1 MSQDQDESQKTE
13 EPTEKKLEDARE
25 KGDVPK
31 SQELNYFFSFMAV
44 LIIMVFGLGWIMR
57 GVHTLMVP
65 FLERPDSFNL
75 DHQTSDI
82 LAGLAAE
89 IAPYLLLPMGLILF
103 FGIASGLMQHGLLFS
118 TEPIT
123 PKLEKLSL
131 INGFKR
137 MFGSEA
143 VVNLIKGVAK
153 LSLVGFIF
161 VFILWPQ
168 QDKIPQLALLDTHQ
182 VLPLLYDW
190 VLYLLIAV
198 TAVMA
203 LLGFA
208 DFAYQKHKY
217 TKKLMMTLQEV
228 KDEFKQT
235 EGDPLVK
242 GRLRQL
248 RMEKARQRMMAAVP
262 SADVVVTNPT
272 HFSVA
277 LKYEPETMDAPKV
290 VAKGQDEVALRIR
303 KVAKEHDVMI
313 LENPPLAR
321 ALYAGVEIDQD
332 VPPEHYQAVAEV
344 ISYVM
349 KAKGELHRITS
360 GQ

>member
-13 EPTEKKLEDARE
+13 DPTDKKIQDARE

-44 LIIMVFGLGWIMR
+44 LIVMVFGSGWLFNGIYR
-57 GVHTLMVP
+57 VVVP
-65 FLERPDSFNL
+65 FLERPDSFRL
-75 DHQTSDI
+75 DNQVSAI
-82 LAGLAAE
+82 VSGVGFAL
-89 IAPYLLLPMGLILF
+89 APYLLLPMALIIF
-103 FGIASGLMQHGLLFS
+103 FAVVSALMQHGLVFS
-118 TEPIT
+118 SESLT

-131 INGFKR
+131 ISGFKR

-143 VVNLIKGVAK
+143 VVNLVKGVTK
-153 LSLVGFIF
+153 LTLIGALFLA
-161 VFILWPQ
+161 ILWPQ
-168 QDKIPQLALLDTHQ
+168 QDKIPQLALLSVPQ

-203 LLGFA
+203 LLGAA
-208 DFAYQKHKY
+208 DFAYQKYKY
-217 TKKLMMTLQEV
+217 KKKLMMTQQEV

-235 EGDPLVK
+235 EGDPKIK
-242 GRLRQL
+242 GRLKQL
-248 RMEKARQRMMAAVP
+248 RMEKARQRMMSAVP
-262 SADVVVTNPT
+262 GADVVVTNPT

-277 LKYEPETMDAPKV
+277 LKYAPETMDAPRL

-303 KVAKEHDVMI
+303 EVAREHDVMI
-313 LENPPLAR
+313 VENPPLAR
-321 ALYAGVEIDQD
+321 ALFAGVEIDQD

-349 KAKGELHRITS
+349 KAKGELHRVTS
-360 GQ
+360 GA